1 MWSDHAF
8 SSDARPPASLSLEVV
23 YAAEADASFDALKAP
38 AEDRRSA
45 VFRTVS
51 GEGEIQ
57 LVSDAGSVE
66 APIVAQVGS
75 ALFLDFHRVRRYRPQ
90 HGAWRFWFFE
100 YEGDELPFPRG
111 HPFPVGDAARDE
123 ADARE
128 CLEWLRDERP
138 SAAAYASAL
147 FTAMVHRWLVA
158 FQAGSGARDSREP
171 HIREAVAEMRRSLGQ
186 PISIP
191 SLAAHVGMSERAF
204 RNAFQSVM
212 DWSPK
217 RYFDRLRLEKAA
229 EILRQNRYSIG
240 EIADQLGYSSP
251 FHFSRAFRELFGLPP
266 STYAAVIRR
275 EDGR

>member
-1 MWSDHAF
+1 
-8 SSDARPPASLSLEVV
+8 
-23 YAAEADASFDALKAP
+23 
-38 AEDRRSA
+38 
-45 VFRTVS
+45 
-51 GEGEIQ
+51 
-57 LVSDAGSVE
+57 
-66 APIVAQVGS
+66 
-75 ALFLDFHRVRRYRPQ
+75 
-90 HGAWRFWFFE
+90 
-100 YEGDELPFPRG
+100 
-111 HPFPVGDAARDE
+111 
-123 ADARE
+123 
-128 CLEWLRDERP
+128 
-138 SAAAYASAL
+138 
-147 FTAMVHRWLVA
+147 
-158 FQAGSGARDSREP
+158 
-171 HIREAVAEMRRSLGQ
+171 MRRSLGQ